1 MSGRTPSGS
10 IDNGVAL
17 AANYEKPLGNGMDF
31 IADIQQNRRVSSA
44 SMPAHSAI
52 NNPSYYTLNLT
63 TGVRSGNWEFM
74 IHGENL
80 TDEQYYTDL
89 ENWVNLGAGGALDG
103 VNNMTDPF
111 YIIGTH
117 GHPRMLSASL
127 TYNF

>member
-1 MSGRTPSGS
+1 MEF
-10 IDNGVAL
+10 VA
-17 AANYEKPLGNGMDF
+17 DF
-31 IADIQQNRRVSSA
+31 QYNRRGPSM
-44 SMPAHSAI
+44 SMPPQNAI
-52 NNPSYYTLNLT
+52 DNPSYYTLNLT
-63 TGVRSGNWEFM
+63 TGIRSGNWEFM

>member
-1 MSGRTPSGS
+1 
-10 IDNGVAL
+10 
-17 AANYEKPLGNGMDF
+17 
-31 IADIQQNRRVSSA
+31 
-44 SMPAHSAI
+44 
-52 NNPSYYTLNLT
+52 
-63 TGVRSGNWEFM
+63 M

-80 TDEQYYTDL
+80 TDEKYYTDL
-89 ENWVNLGAGGALDG
+89 ENWVNLGAGGALDA

>member
-1 MSGRTPSGS
+1 MCIRDS
-10 IDNGVAL
+10 
-17 AANYEKPLGNGMDF
+17 
-31 IADIQQNRRVSSA
+31 
-44 SMPAHSAI
+44 
-52 NNPSYYTLNLT
+52 
-63 TGVRSGNWEFM
+63 
-74 IHGENL
+74 
-80 TDEQYYTDL
+80 YYTDL